1 MKHSLL
7 ILFIVFNS
15 VLTHVVN
22 AQVEK
27 WSTHFNNTLIFSSPR
42 FIDVNQDGTQDII
55 IGGGNEFSP
64 TENGILA
71 INGKNGAV
79 LWKCSAPTQIYT
91 SALFQDLN
99 LDGVEDVFIGGRTGQ
114 YYALDGKT
122 GKPIWKFWNK
132 GMQFAQAEGISN
144 FCGVQFIPDQNN
156 DSIKELLLSNGGDP
170 TAIATNRNRP
180 RGFLCVVDGK
190 TGSILAKDQLPEHRE
205 IYYAPHLHYNYGK
218 DSATILFGTGGEAID
233 GKLWEVSL
241 SELMNNDIS
250 KARVVLSD
258 SVKGFIV
265 SSVLSDLNN
274 DGLLDIINAR
284 INSGVSLVDGKTK
297 TTVWEQ
303 FFPSFE
309 SYTSPTI
316 GQFTG
321 DETLDVFVLNAHGTF
336 PNYDFFNGVIID
348 GKTGEIVYQDY
359 AGVMQFASAL
369 SADVNADGFDEI
381 IYVQNHFDPISES
394 ASCQVMVVDFH
405 NLNTYCLGPVFE
417 GTVFSSTPSLIDINK
432 DGIFEFVFAHSNSF
446 MSRKVFSDVTMLE
459 LEWKNLTPSYPCFLG
474 PEGNG
479 VIEK

>member
-1 MKHSLL
+1 MKHSLVTL
-7 ILFIVFNS
+7 LVVFNS
-15 VLTHVVN
+15 VFTLVVN
-22 AQVEK
+22 AQIEK

-42 FIDVNQDGTQDII
+42 FTDINQDGTQDII

-79 LWKCSAPTQIYT
+79 LWKCAAPTQIYT

-99 LDGVEDVFIGGRTGQ
+99 KDGVDDVFIGGRTGQ
-114 YYALDGKT
+114 FYALDGKT
-122 GKPIWKFWNK
+122 G
-132 GMQFAQAEGISN
+132 
-144 FCGVQFIPDQNN
+144 
-156 DSIKELLLSNGGDP
+156 
-170 TAIATNRNRP
+170 TT
-180 RGFLCVVDGK
+180 
-190 TGSILAKDQLPEHRE
+190 LAKDQLPEHRE
-205 IYYAPHLHYNYGK
+205 IYYAPHLHYNYGQ

-241 SELMNNDIS
+241 SELIHNDIS
-250 KARVVLSD
+250 KARVLLSD

-265 SSVLSDLNN
+265 SSVLSDVNN

-309 SYTSPTI
+309 SYTSPTV

-321 DETLDVFVLNAHGTF
+321 DETMDVFVLNAHGTF
-336 PNYDFFNGVIID
+336 PNYDFFNGSIID
-348 GKTGEIVYQDY
+348 GKSGEIVYNDY
-359 AGVMQFASAL
+359 AGLMQFASAL

-394 ASCQVMVVDFH
+394 ASCQVMVFDFH
-405 NLNTYCLGPVFE
+405 NLNTYCVGPVFE
-417 GTVFSSTPSLIDINK
+417 GTVFSSTPSLIDINN
-432 DGIFEFVFAHSNSF
+432 DDIFEFVFAHSNSF
-446 MSRKVFSDVTMLE
+446 MSNNVFSEVTLLE
-459 LEWKNLTPSYPCFLG
+459 LEWKNLKPTYPCFLG
-474 PEGNG
+474 QEGNG
-479 VIEK
+479 VIQK

>member
-1 MKHSLL
+1 MKHSLVTL
-7 ILFIVFNS
+7 LVVFNT
-15 VLTHVVN
+15 VFTLVVN
-22 AQVEK
+22 AQIEK

-42 FIDVNQDGTQDII
+42 FTDINQDGTQDII

-79 LWKCSAPTQIYT
+79 LWKCAAPTQIYT

-99 LDGVEDVFIGGRTGQ
+99 KDGVDDVFIGGRTGQ
-114 YYALDGKT
+114 FYALDGKT
-122 GKPIWKFWNK
+122 GNPLWKFWNK
-132 GMQFAQAEGISN
+132 GMKYAQEAGISN

-170 TAIATNRNRP
+170 SAIASNRNRP

-190 TGSILAKDQLPEHRE
+190 TGTILAKDQLPEHRE
-205 IYYAPHLHYNYGK
+205 IYYAPHLHYNYGQ

-241 SELMNNDIS
+241 SELMHNDIS
-250 KARVVLSD
+250 KARVLLSD

-265 SSVLSDLNN
+265 SSVLTDVNN

-309 SYTSPTI
+309 SYTSPTV

-321 DETLDVFVLNAHGTF
+321 DETMDVFVLNAHGTF
-336 PNYDFFNGVIID
+336 PNYDFFNGAIID
-348 GKTGEIVYQDY
+348 GKSGEIVYNDY
-359 AGVMQFASAL
+359 AGLMQFASAL

-394 ASCQVMVVDFH
+394 ASCQVMVFDFH

-417 GTVFSSTPSLIDINK
+417 GTVFSSTPSLIDINN

-446 MSRKVFSDVTMLE
+446 MSRKVFSEVTLLE
-459 LEWKNLTPSYPCFLG
+459 LEWKNLKPTYPCFLG

-479 VIEK
+479 VIQK